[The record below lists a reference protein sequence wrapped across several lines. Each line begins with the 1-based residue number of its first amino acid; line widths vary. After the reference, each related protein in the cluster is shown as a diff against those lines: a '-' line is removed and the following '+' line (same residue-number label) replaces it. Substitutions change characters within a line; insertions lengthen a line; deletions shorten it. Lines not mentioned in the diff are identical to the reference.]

1 MSEPRNMVSSM
12 PARVQQPVGEDVAAL
27 AVGAELDLVH
37 GQERDL
43 ALQRHR
49 LDRADQVARVL
60 GADPLLAGDQGGG
73 PRPLDRHH
81 AVVDL
86 ARQQAQRE
94 THDPAA
100 VGQHP
105 FDREMRLPGV
115 GRTQDR

>member
-1 MSEPRNMVSSM
+1 ME
-12 PARVQQPVGEDVAAL
+12 QPVGEDVAAL

-37 GQERDL
+37 GQERGL

-60 GADPLLAGDQGGG
+60 STDPLLAGDQGGG